1 MFHSQRTNNKIKSL
15 HKRALR
21 TFYDDDVSTFDQLL
35 AMDKY
40 FSIHHQNIQR
50 LFIEI
55 YNALHGNSRNSLKQ
69 LFVKR
74 ENTISFRS
82 KPELAMPSMNSILK
96 GTDSLRYFGS
106 VICNLLLIE
115 IRQDHSISSFVR
127 KIKQWK
133 QVTCSCKIYKSYIGR
148 VGYINVSDN

>member
-1 MFHSQRTNNKIKSL
+1 
-15 HKRALR
+15 
-21 TFYDDDVSTFDQLL
+21 
-35 AMDKY
+35 MDKY

-55 YNALHGNSRNSLKQ
+55 YNALHGISRNSLKQ

-82 KPELAMPSMNSILK
+82 KPELAIPSMNSILK

-148 VGYINVSDN
+148 VGYINVSDY

>member
-21 TFYDDDVSTFDQLL
+21 TFYDDDVSAFDQLL

-55 YNALHGNSRNSLKQ
+55 YNALHGISGSSLKQ

-82 KPELAMPSMNSILK
+82 KPELAIPSMNSILK
-96 GTDSLRYFGS
+96 GADSLRYFGS
-106 VICNLLLIE
+106 LICNLLLTE
-115 IRQDHSISSFVR
+115 IRQDHSISSFVK

-133 QVTCSCKIYKSYIGR
+133 QVTCSCKIYKSYICR
-148 VGYINVSDN
+148 VGYINVSDY